1 MLKEGFKGE
10 SSKKKLIYSTESNCT
25 TIYLIIAEKKKPK
38 ENTEFSI
45 LNQEIEN
52 YSY

>member
-25 TIYLIIAEKKKPK
+25 TIYLIIAEKK
-38 ENTEFSI
+38 
-45 LNQEIEN
+45 NQKKTQ
-52 YSY
+52 SLAS

>member
-25 TIYLIIAEKKKPK
+25 TIYLIIAEKKKTK
-38 ENTEFSI
+38 RKHRV
-45 LNQEIEN
+45 
-52 YSY
+52 